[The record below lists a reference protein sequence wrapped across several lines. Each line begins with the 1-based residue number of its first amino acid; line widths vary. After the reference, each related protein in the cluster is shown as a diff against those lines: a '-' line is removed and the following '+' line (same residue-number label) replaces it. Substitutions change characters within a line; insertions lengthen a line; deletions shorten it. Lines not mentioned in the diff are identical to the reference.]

1 MNKKSKTIKIIIL
14 ELEQLLEEVEYGGDK
29 IENIEKVIELLKQV
43 YIYGDTA

>member
-1 MNKKSKTIKIIIL
+1 MNKNQRQLKIIIL

>member
-1 MNKKSKTIKIIIL
+1 MNKNQRQLKIIIL

-43 YIYGDTA
+43 YIYGDTP